1 MASPADSA
9 LDFPDEFE
17 DDNKSD
23 GGGQQSTKDREK
35 GVGVCAT
42 PGSVA
47 RGRQVREDILAV
59 VTLSGKHCNTFRE
72 TL

>member
-35 GVGVCAT
+35 GVECVEHLE
-42 PGSVA
+42 VL
-47 RGRQVREDILAV
+47 R
-59 VTLSGKHCNTFRE
+59 
-72 TL
+72 